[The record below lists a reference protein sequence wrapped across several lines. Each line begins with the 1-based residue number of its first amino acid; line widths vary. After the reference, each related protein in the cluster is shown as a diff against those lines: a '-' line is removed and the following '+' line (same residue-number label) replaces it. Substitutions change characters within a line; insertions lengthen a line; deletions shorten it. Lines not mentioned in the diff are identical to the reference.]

1 MKDSKLIASYDRC
14 RPDAATQAR
23 ILERLR
29 AEKKR
34 PRVGRRVLLAA
45 ACVAL
50 TAALTV
56 TGFAAYEKW
65 HLPAPEPYE
74 PGNQG
79 IRDVHETQVYGSE
92 ALETV
97 PSTSSGQPDAALTD
111 ADFLHL
117 AKNLLE
123 AVGLTDVS
131 TEQMTVSHLTALLYD
146 REEVEVKFDND
157 RWNTEAR
164 FTAKDGQLVSF
175 FSIDSAQQNT
185 NAAAVSDEAAEA
197 LAKKYYESLPVPQG
211 YAIIDREI
219 YDEQYYSYSFAREV
233 ADGVY
238 NPYELVRVSV
248 NPVTGRLTGCNVFY
262 FPLLDDHTADDV
274 PLTQAQAEQVAHACE
289 TIGLD
294 DYGYVLTG
302 AKQEIVLPN
311 WFFTGGYSADL
322 RYSEVSRYAWVLN
335 YEIPNSEFATGL
347 TVYVDLYTGELLG
360 GNMVG

>member
-1 MKDSKLIASYDRC
+1 MKDPKFIAAYDRC
-14 RPDAATQAR
+14 RPDAATEERVLQ
-23 ILERLR
+23 RLR

-34 PRVGRRVLLAA
+34 PRIGRRVLLAA

-50 TAALTV
+50 TAALTA

-65 HLPAPEPYE
+65 RLPAPKTYE
-74 PGNQG
+74 SGNQG
-79 IRDVHETQVYGSE
+79 IRDVHETRVYEGE
-92 ALETV
+92 LPQTE
-97 PSTSSGQPDAALTD
+97 PSAQPDAALTD
-111 ADFLHL
+111 ADFLYL

-123 AVGLTDVS
+123 TVGLTDVD
-131 TEQMTVSHLTALLYD
+131 TERMTVSHLTALLYD

-175 FSIDSAQQNT
+175 FSIDAAPQDT
-185 NAAAVSDEAAEA
+185 DAAAPTDLDAQE
-197 LAKKYYESLPVPQG
+197 LAKKYYEILPVPQG
-211 YAIIDREI
+211 YAIIDCEI

-233 ADGVY
+233 TEGVY

-248 NPVTGRLTGCNVFY
+248 NPVTGRLTGCNVFN
-262 FPLLDDHTADDV
+262 FPLLDDHTAEDV

-289 TIGLD
+289 AIDLD
-294 DYGYVLTG
+294 GYVLTE

-311 WFFTGGYSADL
+311 WFFTDGYGADL

-335 YEIPNSEFATGL
+335 YEIPNSEFATGT
-347 TVYVDLYTGELLG
+347 TVCVDLYTGEILG
-360 GNMVG
+360 GGMVG